1 MGKKGIIIAMV
12 SLGVVGGAIYGG
24 IKAYQN
30 YQDNSLEADVEA
42 ISNIN
47 QFYFGQDMTSVG
59 TVKND
64 FSQSVY
70 LLEDKNVS
78 EVYVEEGQKVSEG
91 DPLIAYD
98 MTLSELEMEMKELD
112 VATTANK
119 LEAAKKQLEKLRA
132 MKPISRNPAP
142 APTPPLPATWNL

>member
-47 QFYFGQDMTSVG
+47 QFYFGQDMTSEIG
-59 TVKND
+59 
-64 FSQSVY
+64 
-70 LLEDKNVS
+70 
-78 EVYVEEGQKVSEG
+78 
-91 DPLIAYD
+91 
-98 MTLSELEMEMKELD
+98 
-112 VATTANK
+112 
-119 LEAAKKQLEKLRA
+119 RA
-132 MKPISRNPAP
+132 SCRERV
-142 APTPPLPATWNL
+142 

>member
-91 DPLIAYD
+91 
-98 MTLSELEMEMKELD
+98 ELQICRKNRSQE
-112 VATTANK
+112 
-119 LEAAKKQLEKLRA
+119 
-132 MKPISRNPAP
+132 RNCQERIENY
-142 APTPPLPATWNL
+142 LVSYLVKWSL